1 MVAETDSTQ
10 DDLLRLA
17 ADEDTLPHLF
27 GLRAERQLRGRGR
40 TGRQW
45 ETSGVRALTVSFL
58 LRPAAPLEEWST
70 FALRAGVGVIRALA
84 EHGIAAELKWPNDIV
99 VRAGRDVEG
108 WHGIAKVGGVLGSV
122 AQDAGGRHV
131 CVVGIGINLS
141 GQVPV
146 PGAASLDADVEAHAL
161 AGAIRAHLAELI
173 PDQPTPLPKL
183 DSLMARHCHTVG
195 KRVEVTFPREDPP
208 RVIRGVAARIDPD
221 GALVVDTGVGPE
233 RILNGDIAH
242 TRLQAPLG

>member
-17 ADEDTLPHLF
+17 ADEGALPHLF

-70 FALRAGVGVIRALA
+70 FALRAGVGVIRALG

-99 VRAGRDVEG
+99 VPTGRDVEG

-122 AQDAGGRHV
+122 ARDARGRHV
-131 CVVGIGINLS
+131 CVIGIGINLS
-141 GQVPV
+141 GRAPV
-146 PGAASLDADVEAHAL
+146 PGAESLGTDVEAHAL
-161 AGAIRAHLAELI
+161 ANEIRSHLAEQI
-173 PDQPTPLPKL
+173 PDRPISLPRL
-183 DSLMARHCHTVG
+183 DSLMVRHCHTVG
-195 KRVEVTFPREDPP
+195 KRVVVTFPREEPP
-208 RVIRGVAARIDPD
+208 RMIRGVAVRIDPD

-242 TRLQAPLG
+242 TRLQAPIG